1 MENKEAW
8 KKYIHSLEEANNM
21 EVESKWN
28 KHRELI
34 MRDDRKKKTNIIKGN

>member
-8 KKYIHSLEEANNM
+8 KKYIHSLEEAKNM